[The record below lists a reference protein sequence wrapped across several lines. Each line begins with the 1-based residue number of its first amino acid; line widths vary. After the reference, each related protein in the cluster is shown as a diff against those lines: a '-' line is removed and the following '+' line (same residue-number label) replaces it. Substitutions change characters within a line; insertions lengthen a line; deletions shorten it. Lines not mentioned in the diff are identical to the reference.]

1 MPRLSMTALLT
12 RALTKL
18 RSEREKHL
26 AAIAEHQA
34 KLEEIDAILGKAGVR
49 LGVVDKNVAVQGRKQ
64 RGRFSQTGEQSVLA
78 FVKKHENPTTQD
90 INAHWKREKRGGKAD
105 NTLTKLVK
113 GKQLKRAKV
122 KGGRGSAYS
131 VA

>member
-105 NTLTKLVK
+105 NTLTKLVSK
-113 GKQLKRAKV
+113 KQLKRVDDPKV
-122 KGGRGSAYS
+122 RGSRYVLA
-131 VA
+131 